1 MARRQPT
8 PPPVDYVA
16 TLADQL
22 HRVEAL
28 LSNPELCAAVGD
40 GIVRELRYPISSFRQ
55 LFPSCWPG
63 GQKPLL

>member
-1 MARRQPT
+1 
-8 PPPVDYVA
+8 VA